1 MSLSEL
7 AEIGN
12 FISGVAI
19 LSSLIFL
26 YVQLR
31 QIKHPVKQAE
41 KNQQSAIRQ
50 GRATRTVGIV
60 LTGAKPS
67 LADAFVKGNSGME
80 DISLTQL
87 AQYGAVCRAT
97 FIASEDTF
105 YQHKDGLLDE
115 AIFTGFVAGM
125 KGSLRNPGYRAQWK
139 SARRNYGIEYVEF
152 MDKLI
157 TETLVIPPT
166 DVLARWRTDIAAEK
180 AMARHTS

>member
-7 AEIGN
+7 AEIGS

-31 QIKHPVKQAE
+31 HIKRQVKQTE

-87 AQYGAVCRAT
+87 AQYGAVCRAR
-97 FIASEDTF
+97 FN

-115 AIFTGFVAGM
+115 AIFSGFVAGL
-125 KGSLRNPGYRAQWK
+125 KGSFRNPDYRAQWK
-139 SARRNYGIEYVEF
+139 NARRNYGIEYVEF
-152 MDKLI
+152 MDKLVA
-157 TETLVIPPT
+157 ETPVIAPA
-166 DVLARWRTDIAAEK
+166 DLLARWRTDVAAEK
-180 AMARHTS
+180 AMAPHAS